1 MDIVVFFIASGLAIA
16 SAVAVVAQKNPFVS
30 ALALLGNLV
39 SLAVLLLLLSA
50 QFVAAAQIIVY
61 AGAIMVMFLFVIAY
75 VGPRSEI
82 GGGERKPWQVWLAVL
97 ASALIAIEVI
107 VVVFGATFGDWADLD
122 GDYGTP
128 AAIGK
133 ALMTDYLLAFEVVSV
148 ILFMA
153 AVAGVVFGAG
163 GRPRRLSDDEVQA
176 KEAESAEQRR
186 REASRAVLDA
196 TRDSMG
202 EGA

>member
-1 MDIVVFFIASGLAIA
+1 MDIAVFFIASGLAIA

-82 GGGERKPWQVWLAVL
+82 GVGERKPWQVWLAIL

-128 AAIGK
+128 AAIGQ
-133 ALMTDYLLAFEVVSV
+133 ALVTDYLLAFEVVSV

-176 KEAESAEQRR
+176 KDAESAEQRR

>member
-1 MDIVVFFIASGLAIA
+1 MDIAVFFIASGLAIA
-16 SAVAVVAQKNPFVS
+16 SAIAVVAQKNPFVS

-75 VGPRSEI
+75 VGPRGEI
-82 GGGERKPWQVWLAVL
+82 GAGERRPWQVWLAIL

-107 VVVFGATFGDWADLD
+107 VVVFGATFGDWAQLD

-128 AAIGK
+128 AAIGQ
-133 ALMTDYLLAFEVVSV
+133 ALVTDYLLAFEVVSV
-148 ILFMA
+148 VLFMA

-163 GRPRRLSDDEVQA
+163 GRPRRLSNDEVLA

-196 TRDSMG
+196 ARDASG